1 MMYEYAPKLKK
12 LREKI
17 WMSVCLFFGVLLY
30 GFGQILPY
38 PILYQLISVLLLTAA
53 VLITVRY
60 LLRDYIYRVT
70 VKEDGSADFTITEVM
85 GKRKTVVCRISVG
98 EIQEI
103 TPLLGL
109 SPKEISQKCGKAVLY
124 RYVSQ
129 WKPSSPYLLEIFD
142 DEKSYFLEI
151 SADQGLV
158 DLLLD
163 LKKQYLSDKQPPM
176 T

>member
-1 MMYEYAPKLKK
+1 MYEFAPKPKK

-17 WMSVCLFFGVLLY
+17 WMSICLFLGVLLY
-30 GFGQILPY
+30 CFGQILPY
-38 PILYQLISVLLLTAA
+38 PILYQLTSVLLLTAA

-70 VKEDGSADFTITEVM
+70 FNEDGTMADFTVTEVM
-85 GKRKTVVCRISVG
+85 GRRKTVVCRISVL
-98 EIQEI
+98 EICEI
-103 TPLLGL
+103 TSLSGL
-109 SPKEISQKCGKAVLY
+109 SSKEISKKCEKAPLY

-129 WKPSSPYLLEIFD
+129 WKPLNPYLLGIFD
-142 DEKSYFLEI
+142 DEKNYFLEI
-151 SADQGLV
+151 CADQKMV
-158 DLLLD
+158 DLILS